1 MYAFVA
7 VVNELLNVVSAF
19 SLGHALLQ
27 AREESDR
34 LNETA
39 YGLSAL
45 LGVVSLIAALLVAPV
60 LAIYRS
66 PEAGWFVVIL
76 AVTRIPWIMAG
87 VPTALMERSLQYG
100 RFAVLSLAT
109 GNIPNFCALGLA
121 WMGAGPWS
129 LLARDVLLYL
139 ISFGL
144 TRHWSPKRLRI
155 RIRREETE
163 QLLRFAR
170 PMFVSRSL
178 DMVTQRFDRLA
189 IGFLFGDTTLGLYHQ
204 ARYVSEIGTLAVRP
218 IQQLCYNLYCRLQG
232 QRAPLVRACGI
243 VNYFLVRVSYA
254 AAVLFIAFPEE
265 IIRVLLGEAWIE
277 SSDFLRCL
285 GFYAALLPLLDNLQW
300 LLYASGRM
308 QENIRLRLIQIPV
321 LLLVFLASALT
332 GNPVVMALAVV
343 LSAAASTLMAGW
355 YTREILRGTIA
366 WIIGIPS
373 VAFLGTLGICL
384 ALREWGVLQPV
395 PAILMPAIPPVL
407 FVALLLL
414 LERAEIFR
422 QLGYLRRQLAAR
434 PAQASEATE

>member
-1 MYAFVA
+1 
-7 VVNELLNVVSAF
+7 
-19 SLGHALLQ
+19 
-27 AREESDR
+27 
-34 LNETA
+34 
-39 YGLSAL
+39 
-45 LGVVSLIAALLVAPV
+45 
-60 LAIYRS
+60 
-66 PEAGWFVVIL
+66 
-76 AVTRIPWIMAG
+76 
-87 VPTALMERSLQYG
+87 
-100 RFAVLSLAT
+100 
-109 GNIPNFCALGLA
+109 
-121 WMGAGPWS
+121 
-129 LLARDVLLYL
+129 
-139 ISFGL
+139 
-144 TRHWSPKRLRI
+144 
-155 RIRREETE
+155 
-163 QLLRFAR
+163 
-170 PMFVSRSL
+170 
-178 DMVTQRFDRLA
+178 MVTQRFDRLA